1 MYSFDLSNRFLDN
14 HEQSLFKDYLDF
26 LRIDKCIW
34 PVFECLFRSAVKG
47 TSPLVLRVHDGS
59 RLCGA
64 AIIVRCTRY
73 GRALFDRQALAGVI
87 DALHVPFYLWIK
99 FGCCMDMMS
108 NPGFVIEPEKADEIH
123 AAMAKYLKKH
133 CILTVIYDYT
143 DKAGIYPDATLLPA
157 QPHALIDL
165 LAMSGIQDY
174 MRDHKNIRHKING
187 FQNKGGT
194 FEIVS
199 QVLGL
204 ETIALVRKCFL
215 LTAEKSL
222 TYLPYQDLYLNSA
235 LTTSQTP
242 LDQVY
247 YFIARLNGEFLG
259 YQAALVTGSCLN
271 ALHGAFDRERKTT
284 YHAYDLMF
292 VRMSEFALEHNLT
305 SVDFGAVINTTKQ
318 RAVNRT
324 IGLSYFLLSKH
335 AFVQAIFVQFL
346 KKSKIQGEDQMQF
359 KIEE

>member
-1 MYSFDLSNRFLDN
+1 MNSFDLSSRFLDKQ
-14 HEQSLFKDYLDF
+14 EQSLFNDYLDF
-26 LRIDKCIW
+26 LRIDKHVW
-34 PVFECLFRSAVKG
+34 PVFECLFKSTVKG
-47 TSPLVLRVHDGS
+47 TKPLVLRVHDGEC
-59 RLCGA
+59 LCGA
-64 AIIVRCTRY
+64 AIIIRCTRY
-73 GRALFDRQALAGVI
+73 GRALFDSQALAGVI
-87 DALHVPFYLWIK
+87 DALHIPFYLWIK

-108 NPGFVIEPEKADEIH
+108 NPGFVVEPDKADEIH
-123 AAMAKYLKKH
+123 AAMAQYLKKH
-133 CILTVIYDYT
+133 SILTVIYDYA
-143 DKAGIYPDATLLPA
+143 DKAAIYPNATLLPA

-165 LAMSGIQDY
+165 SGMSGIQDY

-187 FQNKGGT
+187 FRNKNGT

-199 QVLGL
+199 QALGS
-204 ETIALVRKCFL
+204 ETIALVKKCFL

-242 LDQVY
+242 LDKVY

-292 VRMSEFALEHNLT
+292 VRMSEFALEHHLT

-324 IGLSYFLLSKH
+324 INLSYFLLSRH
-335 AFVQAIFVQFL
+335 AMIQAMFVRLL

-359 KIEE
+359 NIEE